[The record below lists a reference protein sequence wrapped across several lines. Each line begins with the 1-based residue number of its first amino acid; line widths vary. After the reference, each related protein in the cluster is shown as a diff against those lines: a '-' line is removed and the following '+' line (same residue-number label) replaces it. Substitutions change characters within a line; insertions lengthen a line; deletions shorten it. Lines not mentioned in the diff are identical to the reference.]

1 MIDDYAS
8 KPYAEWLEDTVRE
21 MFDIDPVSIALEM
34 RDDDGKTYTC
44 YWEVSADDRA
54 IMIDSMKEDCMM
66 EWVVTHKDE
75 ILSILNEGGGD
86 DDGLCETDTETDREG

>member
-8 KPYAEWLEDTVRE
+8 KPCAEWLEDTGME

-66 EWVVTHKDE
+66 EWVVAHKDE
-75 ILSILNEGGGD
+75 ILRILNEEGV
-86 DDGLCETDTETDREG
+86 DDG